1 MREEAAL
8 LVLEI
13 WLEPVEDMDG
23 TKKTFTSWVLDLQST
38 SMTNINSSLEY
49 YMARAINLAKHGLL
63 TTRPNPIVGCVIENQ
78 GHIVGEGWHQKAGE
92 AHAEVNALVAAS
104 DQAKGGTAF
113 VTLEP
118 CSHYGRTPPC
128 CEALVKHG
136 ISKVVVGSRDPN
148 PLVAGK
154 GIEYLKSQG
163 IEVVEGVLKE
173 ECDALNT
180 AFFHKMST
188 DLPRVICKMA
198 ASIDGRTALK
208 SGESQWI
215 SGLESRA
222 DVHYL
227 RAKTGAILTTVK
239 TVNDDDSLFNLRHG
253 LEAFDDPLVFLLLGE
268 KPLKLSSRLRLEK
281 DRVITIGT
289 GLTGVAGLAHIQVD
303 GLGPRT
309 DLLEV
314 IRAISNYPVNEI
326 LVEAGATFAGELV
339 KQSLVDEFIF
349 YLAPKLLG
357 NTARSMFECEV
368 GTLEQAPE
376 IEISHI
382 AQLGN
387 DIKITAL
394 PLKGCG

>member
-1 MREEAAL
+1 M
-8 LVLEI
+8 
-13 WLEPVEDMDG
+13 
-23 TKKTFTSWVLDLQST
+23 SWVLDLQST
-38 SMTNINSSLEY
+38 SMTNINASLEH
-49 YMARAINLAKHGLL
+49 YMTRAIHLAKHGLL

-92 AHAEVNALVAAS
+92 AHAEVNALVAAG
-104 DQAKGGTAF
+104 DHAKGGTAF
-113 VTLEP
+113 LTLEP

-154 GIEYLKSQG
+154 GIEYLISQG

-188 DLPRVICKMA
+188 GLPRVICKMA

-208 SGESQWI
+208 SGESRWI

-222 DVHYL
+222 DGHYL

-239 TVNDDDSLFNLRHG
+239 TVNDDDALFNLRHG

-268 KPLKLSSRLRLEK
+268 KPLKLSSRLLLEK

-289 GLTGVAGLAHIQVD
+289 GLTGVEGLAHIQVD

-314 IRAISNYPVNEI
+314 IQAISDYPVNEI
-326 LVEAGATFAGELV
+326 LVEAGAKFAGELV

-349 YLAPKLLG
+349 YLAPKILG

-368 GTLEQAPE
+368 GTLDQAAEME
-376 IEISHI
+376 ICHVT
-382 AQLGN
+382 QLGN
-387 DIKITAL
+387 DIKITAV
-394 PLKGCG
+394 PL